1 MSAQSALASTIGVPV
16 APTPFVGRRA
26 ELARLREEW
35 ERPGP
40 GATPPGPRVLL
51 VAGRPGSGR
60 TSLALR
66 LAEQLTTGFAL
77 SAHLSLSAPFPAR
90 RLLDALGLP
99 RPTALAAED
108 AETAAEAALREH
120 FASEPVLLVLDDV
133 TDAAQVRAL
142 LPQSPGS
149 LVVAVAAGPLSAI
162 HDVRPCVL
170 GGLDYTSARELLA
183 ALAGDIRV
191 VVDPVAAQALSEAVA
206 CHAGALRLL
215 GGWLAARPR
224 ASVTDALRAL
234 REIPADVFP
243 DPGPPPSGAGA
254 APSRVDAPTD
264 GQGPSA
270 GRRGW
275 GQGAVG
281 TGADGRT
288 PDAAGFPRGQ
298 GSEPGDPPDSS
309 AEPGRPARGRSAP
322 TGADRTA
329 SDAAGLARGQG
340 SEPGH
345 PPGTSAGGQ
354 AASRRVGGGRNPG
367 AADPG
372 APAEPTRSAWR
383 WGGPRR
389 AGAGASG
396 DAGSAR
402 ETVPESTRPESTAPA
417 PPKAPDR
424 GMPVLGLP
432 GQAVPPMP
440 TYPPGAA
447 GADRKASGPA
457 TAPPPPP
464 RGAQRSDDPLRR
476 AFALVYGGLGAS
488 AQLLLR
494 LATVVPGG
502 VLDARGAAALVGSPI
517 EAAGALLGSL
527 AAQQLLR
534 DEGDGHY
541 RLPESLRPVLTRL
554 REAEDK
560 PALVELAEAR
570 WLERQVR
577 LLGACLVRLAPEQ
590 APTDGE
596 VPPVPLRFRSAAEA
610 WAWLDSALP
619 TLLPAVDAGVARGGL
634 DGLMTRLATVMVR
647 ALPVWGEGRG
657 RSVAVE
663 QYALHSAVQE
673 LARRSGQPRRQ
684 AAALVNLGDLHAAAG
699 EHARAMERYRG
710 ALAPARA
717 AQDHV
722 AVGRILEATA
732 GAYRASG
739 DLVRAVD
746 FYGRALT
753 LRRNRGERADE
764 ARLLGRL
771 AATHSAQGRYQD
783 ALREYRAA
791 VALYR
796 KLSDEA
802 GAVGAILGAARV
814 QELSGGTEAALRT
827 QREALE
833 AARRV
838 GGRLEG
844 LVLLRMADAL
854 ERAGDPAG
862 ARLQRT
868 QATTLGAP
876 TPPPPAQPPAP
887 QPPAPRRDPEPP

>member
-1 MSAQSALASTIGVPV
+1 MASSTGVPG

-26 ELARLREEW
+26 ELALLREEW
-35 ERPGP
+35 ERETPAS
-40 GATPPGPRVLL
+40 GAAATAPRVLL

-60 TSLALR
+60 TALALR
-66 LAEQLTTGFAL
+66 LAEQLDGFAT
-77 SAHLSLSAPFPAR
+77 ATRLSLAAPHPAR

-99 RPTALAAED
+99 RPAAPVPDE
-108 AETAAEAALREH
+108 AEAAALVALREH
-120 FASEPVLLVLDDV
+120 GAGSGPQLLLLDDV
-133 TDAAQVRAL
+133 TDAPQVQAL
-142 LPQSPGS
+142 LPSAPGS
-149 LVVAVAAGPLSAI
+149 LVVAVAAGPLTAI
-162 HDVRPCVL
+162 PGVRPCVL
-170 GGLDYTSARELLA
+170 GGLDYPAARELLA
-183 ALAGDIRV
+183 ALAGDTRV
-191 VVDPVAAQALSEAVA
+191 VCDPVAAQALSELVA

-224 ASVTDALRAL
+224 ASVSDALRAL
-234 REIPADVFP
+234 RETPADALA
-243 DPGPPPSGAGA
+243 DAAAEPGPPRAGSGW
-254 APSRVDAPTD
+254 P
-264 GQGPSA
+264 
-270 GRRGW
+270 
-275 GQGAVG
+275 
-281 TGADGRT
+281 
-288 PDAAGFPRGQ
+288 
-298 GSEPGDPPDSS
+298 
-309 AEPGRPARGRSAP
+309 
-322 TGADRTA
+322 
-329 SDAAGLARGQG
+329 
-340 SEPGH
+340 
-345 PPGTSAGGQ
+345 
-354 AASRRVGGGRNPG
+354 
-367 AADPG
+367 
-372 APAEPTRSAWR
+372 
-383 WGGPRR
+383 WGGPVR
-389 AGAGASG
+389 AGSGA
-396 DAGSAR
+396 AA
-402 ETVPESTRPESTAPA
+402 
-417 PPKAPDR
+417 
-424 GMPVLGLP
+424 PVLGLP

-440 TYPPGAA
+440 AYPPAV
-447 GADRKASGPA
+447 PA
-457 TAPPPPP
+457 TPAVPAPPPPP

-476 AFALVYGGLGAS
+476 AFALVYGGLGAN

-494 LATVVPGG
+494 LSTVVPGG

-517 EAAGALLGSL
+517 EAASALLGSL
-527 AAQQLLR
+527 AGQQLLR
-534 DEGDGHY
+534 DEGEGRY

-554 REAEDK
+554 RDSEDK

-577 LLGACLVRLAPEQ
+577 LLGTCLTRLAPEQ
-590 APTDGE
+590 APADAE

-610 WAWLDSALP
+610 WAWLDLALP

-634 DGLMTRLATVMVR
+634 DGLLTRLATVLVR

-657 RSVAVE
+657 RSVATELYGLHTAVE
-663 QYALHSAVQE
+663 E
-673 LARRSGQPRRQ
+673 LARRAGQPRRQ

-710 ALAPARA
+710 ALGPARA

-802 GAVGAILGAARV
+802 GSVGAILGAARV

-827 QREALE
+827 QREALD

-838 GGRLEG
+838 GPRLEA
-844 LVLLRMADAL
+844 LVLLRMAEAL

-862 ARLQRT
+862 ARLQRD
-868 QATTLGAP
+868 QAALLGAP
-876 TPPPPAQPPAP
+876 APSQPPSP
-887 QPPAPRRDPEPP
+887 RSAPRPSE